1 MRQLNMIHL
10 LFILFPIA
18 AMSQE
23 TKVQLTEK
31 VSINFPEKP
40 DVRNMQDIATI
51 YSLKLADSTANFNV
65 VVQNLGKN
73 GLTEEQI
80 ESAQLDLT
88 FWEQLE
94 ASFIAQLGNETKV
107 LSKEKKNISGKD
119 VLILELSTERN
130 GKKMEVRSYIFIDRI
145 HSINIVHSK
154 RSDGASVDIK
164 NKFFNSLKIVE

>member
-1 MRQLNMIHL
+1 MRHLYFIHF
-10 LFILFPIA
+10 LFILLPIA

-31 VSINFPEKP
+31 VSISFPEKP
-40 DVRNMQDIATI
+40 DVRNMQDIAFV

-80 ESAQLDLT
+80 ESAQLEPA

-94 ASFIAQLGNETKV
+94 ASFVAQLGNETKV
-107 LSKEKKNISGKD
+107 LSKEKKKISGKD
-119 VLILELSTERN
+119 ILILELSTARN
-130 GKKMEVRSYIFIDRI
+130 GKKMEVKSYIFIDSV

-154 RSDGASVDIK
+154 RSDGASVDLK
-164 NKFFNSLKIVE
+164 DKFFNSLKIIE

>member
-1 MRQLNMIHL
+1 MRQLLIIHF

-18 AMSQE
+18 AMSQQ

-31 VSINFPEKP
+31 VSISFPEKP
-40 DVRNMQDIATI
+40 DVRNMQDVATI
-51 YSLKLADSTANFNV
+51 YSFKLADSSANFNV

-80 ESAQLDLT
+80 QSAQLEPA

-94 ASFIAQLGNETKV
+94 ASFVAQLGNETKV

-119 VLILELSTERN
+119 IMILELSTERN
-130 GKKMEVRSYIFIDRI
+130 GKKMEAKSYIFIDSVHCI
-145 HSINIVHSK
+145 TIFHSK
-154 RSDGASVDIK
+154 RAVGASVDLRD
-164 NKFFNSLKIVE
+164 KFFNSLKIVE

>member
-31 VSINFPEKP
+31 VSISFPEKP